1 MSKRIGSYTPN
12 VFIEDE
18 EECTEE
24 ELILYPTEETET
36 DVME

>member
-18 EECTEE
+18 ECAEE
-24 ELILYPTEETET
+24 ELIQYPSEETEY